1 MCILQEKKADAT
13 AAAVVVVLC
22 CAAGG
27 GTTINSHLQR
37 SAIPTP
43 APCVIVAVF
52 HLMTLFIATCHR
64 FCLVSGPPILRAAQ
78 SQPAHTPSSL
88 SLPPF
93 LTHCLAR
100 LRCSHLPGLSLT
112 GIAAASSNPTMA
124 TRLRPSSD
132 TKNCRSTKGRRRH
145 CKAPHVHFAAPAV
158 AAASGSGAGP
168 PYVVWELALE
178 AQKYSETEQ
187 ERTMRRCC
195 VRVCYGDG

>member
-1 MCILQEKKADAT
+1 M
-13 AAAVVVVLC
+13 
-22 CAAGG
+22 
-27 GTTINSHLQR
+27 
-37 SAIPTP
+37 PP
-43 APCVIVAVF
+43 F
-52 HLMTLFIATCHR
+52 F
-64 FCLVSGPPILRAAQ
+64 LVSGPPILRAAQ
-78 SQPAHTPSSL
+78 SQPAHTPSSLSL

-158 AAASGSGAGP
+158 AAAPGSGAGP

-195 VRVCYGDG
+195 VRVCCGDGLINSSVKDTHARTHKKAEMNFSGENVIYK